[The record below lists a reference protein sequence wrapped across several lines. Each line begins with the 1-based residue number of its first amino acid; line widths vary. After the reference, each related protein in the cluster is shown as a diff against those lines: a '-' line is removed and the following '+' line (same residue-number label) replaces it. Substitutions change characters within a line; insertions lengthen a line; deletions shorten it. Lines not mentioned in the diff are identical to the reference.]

1 MPNVSMK
8 KSKRQ
13 MKLKNMN
20 KKGLQNSGEV
30 GQPMQKRMKEH
41 DRDIRLAPTQNSV
54 VSEHANGTGDKLLW
68 NEI

>member
-1 MPNVSMK
+1 
-8 KSKRQ
+8 
-13 MKLKNMN
+13 MN